1 MTLFSYYYIQHKR
14 TRVVDYNGKSHDFS
28 PAFLVTSAFRDIK
41 TGERYLEIEFYAV
54 SQIETVVLER
64 RMLADKALAEMV
76 SKGFSISNTEKNR
89 ITLADILMEQ
99 EAERDLQFSH
109 KHLGYQKVGEK
120 TYYFG
125 DEESSGQIGSKYLG
139 TQELSKCGA
148 YCEWRETIK
157 GFLSRNPLL
166 ALPLAMG
173 VSAPIATR
181 LKGGGVSDE
190 TLLWALI
197 GVTSTGKTTCLKLS
211 ASVWGKPSD
220 DGIIDNLTGTEKYF
234 FASLARHNGWP
245 SYFDET
251 SAVTWDFSRAIYTV
265 ALSREGGRCNP
276 DGTPKSRKIWSGA
289 VIFTGETSMFHR
301 TNGNG
306 GLHARL
312 LEFDFAW
319 FEDEQMPDE
328 IQRFV
333 ARNHGTAW
341 LELINCLSGV
351 SDDDLIARYDEC
363 ICIIKMT
370 VALRSGFTNETWS
383 EKKFTGVQ
391 IRIIKKLSVL
401 LLSLGVMAEAWMLDL
416 NHSVIMDGILAAYE
430 HNSSRV
436 DKIDEFVEGFVQ
448 YIARHRNEF
457 PSVDSSGRDGSG
469 FFSAKGFQSRYAQK
483 TCVWVLADDF
493 EKQLRVYGLD
503 ASAATMRELHSRG
516 HIAKF
521 NDRYRK
527 KYKTGHIEPLCIC
540 FFPPNQNTDNSVIPK
555 SKKSKA
561 SPQRSVLLA
570 E

>member
-1 MTLFSYYYIQHKR
+1 MTYFDHYYPADCRIF
-14 TRVVDYNGKSHDFS
+14 VVDWEGKEKDFS
-28 PAFLVTSAFRDIK
+28 PEFLVTNIFCDIK
-41 TGERYLEIEFYAV
+41 SRKRFLEIAFYANGHE
-54 SQIETVVLER
+54 ETTVLER
-64 RMLADKALAEMV
+64 KSLAESALTELV
-76 SKGFSISNTEKNR
+76 DKGF
-89 ITLADILMEQ
+89 TLANTDRNRVTLAEILMLQ
-99 EAERDLQFSH
+99 EEDCQLKQCH
-109 KHLGYQKVGEK
+109 THLGYQQISDKN
-120 TYYFG
+120 YYFG
-125 DEESSGQIGSKYLG
+125 TEEASGQMKSRYLG
-139 TQELSKCGA
+139 TQELSKCGK
-148 YCEWRETIK
+148 YCEWRETIE

-181 LKGGGVSDE
+181 LKGAGVSDE

-197 GVTSTGKTTCLKLS
+197 GATSTGKTTCLRLS
-211 ASVWGKPSD
+211 ASAWGTPSG

-251 SAVTWDFSRAIYTV
+251 SAVTWDFTRAIYTV

-276 DGTPKSRKIWSGA
+276 DGTPKSRKTWSGA

-319 FEDEQMPDE
+319 FEDEKMPDE

-333 ARNHGTAW
+333 AHNHGTAW

-401 LLSLGVMAEAWMLDL
+401 LLSLGVMAEAWTLDL
-416 NHSVIMDGILAAYE
+416 NHSVIMDGIFAAYE
-430 HNSSRV
+430 HNASRV

-457 PSVDSSGRDGSG
+457 PSVDSSGYDASR
-469 FFSAKGFQSRYAQK
+469 FFSAKGYQSRYAQK
-483 TCVWVLADDF
+483 PCIWILADDF
-493 EKQLRVYGLD
+493 EKQLSIYGLD
-503 ASAATMRELHSRG
+503 ASAPTMRELHRRG

-521 NDRYRK
+521 NDRYKK
-527 KYKTGHIEPLCIC
+527 KYKTGQIEPLCVC
-540 FFPPNQNTDNSVIPK
+540 FYPPNTQTNISTKDNNK
-555 SKKSKA
+555 KTSK
-561 SPQRSVLLA
+561 QLTNLLA
-570 E
+570 D